1 MRRNDALQL
10 ALQLSF
16 WIVMTICNSY
26 FYVMSVIRQLA
37 WVAIH
42 SIYGVIYCNSIAILL
57 KQLIFNQYA
66 IPIQ

>member
-1 MRRNDALQL
+1 MRKNNALQL

-26 FYVMSVIRQLA
+26 FYVMSVIRQFA

-42 SIYGVIYCNSIAILL
+42 SICGVIYCNSIAILL